1 MRLESLRQ
9 PIALVRGDILWSR
22 YVIIVTDETKSNVT
36 LLMTKL
42 ASSTD
47 WSRRRLIAYWV
58 ITVLIA
64 TECLVG
70 GMMGALRLPPFI
82 GIMEHPGYPAYFMT
96 IIGVWYMLAGVALL
110 APRFPR
116 LKDWAYAGLVF
127 NYTGAAVLLNNAMSL
142 FDGTRNWRSIGPRH
156 GTKQACSGET
166 RTMPL
171 DAQRSI
177 SEAATIVEAVEEGR
191 AIFANIRK
199 FLRCVLMVVARRLRP
214 ADEAPDA
221 LRAHRGVPL
230 LVRAQV
236 DENDSYGGA
245 AS

>member
-9 PIALVRGDILWSR
+9 PIALVRGHILWSR

-82 GIMEHPGYPAYFMT
+82 GIMEHLGYAAYFMT
-96 IIGVWYMLAGVALL
+96 IIGVLV
-110 APRFPR
+110 
-116 LKDWAYAGLVF
+116 YAGRGVS
-127 NYTGAAVLLNNAMSL
+127 A
-142 FDGTRNWRSIGPRH
+142 
-156 GTKQACSGET
+156 
-166 RTMPL
+166 
-171 DAQRSI
+171 
-177 SEAATIVEAVEEGR
+177 
-191 AIFANIRK
+191 
-199 FLRCVLMVVARRLRP
+199 RP
-214 ADEAPDA
+214 AFSP
-221 LRAHRGVPL
+221 
-230 LVRAQV
+230 AQ
-236 DENDSYGGA
+236 GIGLCRPCL
-245 AS
+245 

>member
-9 PIALVRGDILWSR
+9 PIALVRGHILWSR
-22 YVIIVTDETKSNVT
+22 YVIIVTDETMSNVT

-82 GIMEHPGYPAYFMT
+82 GIMEHLGYAAYFMT
-96 IIGVWYMLAGVALL
+96 IIGVCYMLAGVSLL

-116 LKDWAYAGLVF
+116 LKEWAYAGLVF
-127 NYTGAAVLLNNAMSL
+127 NYTGAAASHL
-142 FDGTRNWRSIGPRH
+142 
-156 GTKQACSGET
+156 
-166 RTMPL
+166 
-171 DAQRSI
+171 
-177 SEAATIVEAVEEGR
+177 AVGGS
-191 AIFANIRK
+191 
-199 FLRCVLMVVARRLRP
+199 RRLHRP
-214 ADEAPDA
+214 RGRFLGPASIRLAAPREPVREAIPVK
-221 LRAHRGVPL
+221 LNQQRYVYEYISSSH
-230 LVRAQV
+230 
-236 DENDSYGGA
+236 
-245 AS
+245 

>member
-9 PIALVRGDILWSR
+9 PIALVRGHNLWSR

-82 GIMEHPGYPAYFMT
+82 GIMEHLGYPAYFMT

-116 LKDWAYAGLVF
+116 LKEWAYAGLVF
-127 NYTGAAVLLNNAMSL
+127 NYTGAAASHLAVVIPPSRWWPQHLHRPRGRFLGPA
-142 FDGTRNWRSIGPRH
+142 SIGSPH
-156 GTKQACSGET
+156 PVSQCEKQF
-166 RTMPL
+166 PW
-171 DAQRSI
+171 
-177 SEAATIVEAVEEGR
+177 
-191 AIFANIRK
+191 N
-199 FLRCVLMVVARRLRP
+199 
-214 ADEAPDA
+214 
-221 LRAHRGVPL
+221 
-230 LVRAQV
+230 
-236 DENDSYGGA
+236 
-245 AS
+245 